1 MSMANFVMTQ
11 LKSIW
16 VIIDRGNTK
25 SMVISEWPTC
35 DINIS
40 LGNCQD
46 FHMFNNENFPSGL

>member
-16 VIIDRGNTK
+16 VIIDRGNIK

-35 DINIS
+35 DIS